1 MSYSRTRRIAAL
13 AGCLGASLAIAAPA
27 QGAAVLTTG
36 QLTGADGAA
45 VSGAVRVYAWPR
57 VTRAM
62 ELPLLGSATAA
73 ADGRFSVAA
82 SDDRA
87 LLRLARPYGGWLD
100 FTAVADAAGR
110 QGEWTFTGYVSDEAG
125 VVRVVTPEDAAPAAR
140 VARVAGFAPPPAIG
154 LKAAR
159 TVRTVARAAQTGRCE
174 NKREMT
180 DAQVT
185 HRMAVVG
192 ELNNAYNDGTW
203 GRFTYGRGGS
213 AETSIGVAA
222 SYGPGVW
229 TISGT
234 KTISDEGEAMFPLV
248 RRRFARRLLS
258 QFEFHKQ
265 SARNN
270 TCAHWDTYISA
281 AAWDGGNA
289 DRRQRGTLDKCDP
302 DVVARWTTGAEF
314 RRRKNAATRWSAGA
328 EAWGINLTTQSGFS
342 ETVTTEYGFRGPR
355 RKGHYICGSD
365 GRESPYTAGR
375 IFSGARK

>member
-1 MSYSRTRRIAAL
+1 M
-13 AGCLGASLAIAAPA
+13 
-27 QGAAVLTTG
+27 
-36 QLTGADGAA
+36 
-45 VSGAVRVYAWPR
+45 
-57 VTRAM
+57 
-62 ELPLLGSATAA
+62 
-73 ADGRFSVAA
+73 
-82 SDDRA
+82 
-87 LLRLARPYGGWLD
+87 
-100 FTAVADAAGR
+100 
-110 QGEWTFTGYVSDEAG
+110 SDEAG

-185 HRMAVVG
+185 HRLAVVG

-302 DVVARWTTGAEF
+302 DVVARWTD
-314 RRRKNAATRWSAGA
+314 RRRVPPPQERSHALERRCGGVGDQSHHAIRVLGDGDHRVRLQGAAPQGA
-328 EAWGINLTTQSGFS
+328 LHLRLG
-342 ETVTTEYGFRGPR
+342 RPR
-355 RKGHYICGSD
+355 VALHRRAHLLRRAQVD
-365 GRESPYTAGR
+365 P
-375 IFSGARK
+375 